1 MKKGENQSWARNGIK
16 CRPKSKASRF
26 RHPPRC
32 EGYLSEKIKTGWIGR
47 RRILTP
53 IREIVP
59 SFRESADGEDFFV
72 TIKHDGQEKRL
83 VDTEQLSQPFAGNFT
98 IWSIGLRIVSA
109 FRSTAYAMDDLYPCD
124 PGMGRIVCLCAIATP
139 RQERRFQPWDGGA
152 VICSIGSGSLDE
164 FRSGFY
170 RRLGYAS

>member
-1 MKKGENQSWARNGIK
+1 MKKGEKQSWARNGIQ
-16 CRPKSKASRF
+16 RRSKASRF

-32 EGYLSEKIKTGWIGR
+32 EGYLSEKIKNGWIGR

-72 TIKHDGQEKRL
+72 TIKHGGQEKHL
-83 VDTEQLSQPFAGNFT
+83 VDTEQHSPQFVRDFT
-98 IWSIGLRIVSA
+98 MWVIGLRIVSA
-109 FRSTAYAMDDLYPCD
+109 FRSTACAMNDLYPCET
-124 PGMGRIVCLCAIATP
+124 GMGHMVCLCAIATP
-139 RQERRFQPWDGGA
+139 RQKRIYQPWDGGA

-164 FRSGFY
+164 FRTAFY
-170 RRLGYAS
+170 RRLGTAS